1 MPTSQ
6 FQGKLARL
14 NAYATN
20 DVTGAFTDAQTELG
34 NISAPTV
41 QYLELFY
48 DGSKICRAWDGE
60 KVDTL
65 PLSEQLRLYPQLDGL
80 FKKAAFV
87 VSMP

>member
-20 DVTGAFTDAQTELG
+20 DVTGAFTDAQTELS
-34 NISAPTV
+34 NIFAPNV
-41 QYLELFY
+41 QYLELYF
-48 DGSKICRAWDGE
+48 DGANIRRAWDGE
-60 KVDTL
+60 KVDGL

-80 FKKAAFV
+80 FKKASFA
-87 VSMP
+87 VSLP

>member
-6 FQGKLARL
+6 YQAKLARV

-20 DVTGAFTDAQTELG
+20 DVTGAFTDAQTELST
-34 NISAPTV
+34 ISAPHV
-41 QYLELFY
+41 QYPEIYF
-48 DGSKICRAWDGE
+48 DGSHVRRAWDGE

-80 FKKAAFV
+80 FKKAVFA
-87 VSMP
+87 VSLP

>member
-6 FQGKLARL
+6 YQAKLARL
-14 NAYATN
+14 NAYTTN
-20 DVTGAFTDAQTELG
+20 DVTGAFTDAQTELV
-34 NISAPTV
+34 NIAAPTV
-41 QYLELFY
+41 QYLEIYF
-48 DGSKICRAWDGE
+48 DGSHVRRAWDGE

-80 FKKAAFV
+80 FKKATFV